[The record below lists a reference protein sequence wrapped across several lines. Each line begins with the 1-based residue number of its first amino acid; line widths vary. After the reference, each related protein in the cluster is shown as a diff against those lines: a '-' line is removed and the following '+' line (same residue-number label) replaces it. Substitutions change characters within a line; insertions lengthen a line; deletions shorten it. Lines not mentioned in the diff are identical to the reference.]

1 MLDGEVYLWLESR
14 CGASYDC
21 NDIIQSIKRDDMVVT
36 DPSRWLYA
44 IRDVIDRTKAA
55 IDVVEE
61 YEDELPDTFP
71 SSRRLQQLLAQDI
84 RQEIRTVISEAFKT
98 LGLLPPDEVSV
109 MTLSKLWVV
118 AVSIVDIVR
127 KLTLDTID
135 EVIKEQWYD
144 QYDEDHDEILS
155 DTMEIFKQDLP
166 NIAIAIRDVR
176 DFHDDPDAE

>member
-21 NDIIQSIKRDDMVVT
+21 NDIIQSIKQDDMVVT

-44 IRDVIDRTKAA
+44 IRDVIDRTKEA

-84 RQEIRTVISEAFKT
+84 RQEIRTVI
-98 LGLLPPDEVSV
+98 
-109 MTLSKLWVV
+109 
-118 AVSIVDIVR
+118 
-127 KLTLDTID
+127 
-135 EVIKEQWYD
+135 
-144 QYDEDHDEILS
+144 
-155 DTMEIFKQDLP
+155 
-166 NIAIAIRDVR
+166 
-176 DFHDDPDAE
+176 